1 MDYFDDD
8 NLIND
13 YMEDDDFEPPPQED
27 IPDDYIMEQ
36 EVVQPV
42 QHASP
47 ADASS
52 PSAPKAIVPRD
63 TSINKVP
70 QNDRPPAE
78 INVQN
83 VPSRRRDGDLYSF
96 ER

>member
-1 MDYFDDD
+1 MEYFDDD
-8 NLIND
+8 MLIND

-27 IPDDYIMEQ
+27 FPEDFIMEQ
-36 EVVQPV
+36 EVVQAVPK
-42 QHASP
+42 ASP
-47 ADASS
+47 TGVSNPSALKATVPIDASI
-52 PSAPKAIVPRD
+52 KKI
-63 TSINKVP
+63 P
-70 QNDRPPAE
+70 QNDAPPAE